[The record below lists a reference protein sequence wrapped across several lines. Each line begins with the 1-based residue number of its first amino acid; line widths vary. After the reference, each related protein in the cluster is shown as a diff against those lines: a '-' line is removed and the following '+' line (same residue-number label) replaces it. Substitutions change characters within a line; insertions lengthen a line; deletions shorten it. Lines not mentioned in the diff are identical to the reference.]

1 MAKHATQ
8 APGDKY
14 YEQFIDVIPNN
25 PSKTAAVWHDGDDLD
40 TCDRLAVDIVP
51 SNLEADGFI
60 PGGGQMCLEEVW
72 PNPKGHRWNKP
83 ASSTPRPPIQCNMM
97 PFVIGDLSSI
107 PEVYRVYQDVVNCFF
122 PGLFCFY
129 CFAALRVTHVLP
141 AVNKEEFGKIG
152 YLTIHE
158 SSVQAGD
165 SQRRSGAHTESPGGS
180 GSAQYINGE
189 QNHENG
195 DLSRSMSGHTCWG
208 RGSWHG
214 SYKGGIYMASNVDD
228 SLRVWNT
235 LINSPERVV
244 GEHGDL
250 EHVRH
255 LLGEPRLIKK
265 YEVVWM
271 TDRTPHE
278 SVPVVQNCDRQYIRL
293 VTSDVSVWYCTRST
307 RLRTRSGLCRLLR
320 WFSCTSTNFPPM
332 PISCCRRPLPAMQ
345 SSPRAARPPTRPPTF
360 S

>member
-1 MAKHATQ
+1 
-8 APGDKY
+8 
-14 YEQFIDVIPNN
+14 
-25 PSKTAAVWHDGDDLD
+25 
-40 TCDRLAVDIVP
+40 
-51 SNLEADGFI
+51 
-60 PGGGQMCLEEVW
+60 
-72 PNPKGHRWNKP
+72 
-83 ASSTPRPPIQCNMM
+83 
-97 PFVIGDLSSI
+97 
-107 PEVYRVYQDVVNCFF
+107 
-122 PGLFCFY
+122 
-129 CFAALRVTHVLP
+129 
-141 AVNKEEFGKIG
+141 VNKEEFGKIG

-158 SSVQAGD
+158 STVQAGD

-208 RGSWHG
+208 GGSWHG

-293 VTSDVSVWYCTRST
+293 VTSDVSVWYSKHSTPNPLGIVPPASVVQLHFDKFSANADQLLQEAVASHAKQLEGSAAADQATDVQLTMLLPFGHPDYQVITVKHQASEDEMKFQVINRGSFAQVRKAYAEAKGIPEDSLMFMRLSEDASASAGKLLDLLILDSDTPKAVRS
-307 RLRTRSGLCRLLR
+307 
-320 WFSCTSTNFPPM
+320 
-332 PISCCRRPLPAMQ
+332 
-345 SSPRAARPPTRPPTF
+345 
-360 S
+360 